1 MGAKQIWVGLAI
13 VVASGSLVSCGGMES
28 VTLPEVNAD
37 GETEAQRADETA
49 AGTDSNRSE
58 PRGFQFESGFLEFGE
73 FDPYAIGDD
82 VFNPCTEITEEE
94 FAAAGFEQMEYD
106 EGDNP
111 FSRGIA
117 SCGFASNY
125 NNAVVVG
132 GFYGGVIDR
141 RVAEERGLVM
151 DKHQSK
157 ALPELYTLPAST
169 GIDGRC
175 YTQVDTPRGA
185 FGTYAGGSSRRI
197 TTDEACALAIEYAER
212 IFLRYGR
219 FSDKN

>member
-1 MGAKQIWVGLAI
+1 MGVKQICVGLALS
-13 VVASGSLVSCGGMES
+13 VAGGSLASCGGMES
-28 VTLPEVNAD
+28 VAVPGVNPINETEVRRAD
-37 GETEAQRADETA
+37 GP
-49 AGTDSNRSE
+49 AGTDSTRSE

-73 FDPYAIGDD
+73 FDPYLLGDD
-82 VFNPCTEITEEE
+82 IFNPCTEITEEE

-117 SCGFASNY
+117 SNH
-125 NNAVVVG
+125 NDAVVVG

-141 RVAEERGLVM
+141 HLAEERGFVM

-157 ALPELYTLPAST
+157 VLPELYALPAST

-175 YTQVDTPRGA
+175 YTQIDTPRGA

-197 TTDEACALAIEYAER
+197 TTEEACTLAIKYAER
-212 IFLRYGR
+212 MFLRYGR
-219 FSDKN
+219 PSDKD